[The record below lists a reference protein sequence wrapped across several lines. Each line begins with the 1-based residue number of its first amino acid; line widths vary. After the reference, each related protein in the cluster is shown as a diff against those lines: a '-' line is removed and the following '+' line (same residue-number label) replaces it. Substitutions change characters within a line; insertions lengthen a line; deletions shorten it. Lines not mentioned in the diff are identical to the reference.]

1 MLNITY
7 SIILNCIYILFS
19 YSTIFSAVSPFSILH
34 FPTLFIS
41 SAPLHFQL
49 NVSQQQWSQLEQKQF
64 HPNLLKKDFQKT

>member
-34 FPTLFIS
+34 FPTLFVS
-41 SAPLHFQL
+41 FAPLHFQL
-49 NVSQQQWSQLEQKQF
+49 NVSQQQWSQLEQKKISSKFTENDF
-64 HPNLLKKDFQKT
+64 HKT